1 MYSQKIAP
9 RGPRTNGLCN
19 VFRPQ
24 ALWATLQFMS
34 GTNPPS
40 APGGADPVPYW
51 LLIAVLASNLPL
63 RPEVTMRLFQ
73 AAYRLHK
80 RQENV
85 ERINGDFLTGKVVR
99 LQRDMALGSVAGPAF
114 EADISTP
121 QGEGRVNFLL
131 TRQGLELADEAVENG
146 NTRLLGDDPGPSQE
160 LADLAW
166 AAQRGS
172 GGYVN

>member
-1 MYSQKIAP
+1 
-9 RGPRTNGLCN
+9 
-19 VFRPQ
+19 
-24 ALWATLQFMS
+24 MS
-34 GTNPPS
+34 GTSPPR

-80 RQENV
+80 RQDNV
-85 ERINGDFLTGKVVR
+85 ERLHGDLLTGKVVR
-99 LQRDMALGSVAGPAF
+99 LQRDMALGSVTGPAF
-114 EADISTP
+114 EAEISTP
-121 QGEGRVNFLL
+121 QGEGRVHFLL

-146 NTRLLGDDPGPSQE
+146 ASHLLEDNPGPSQDLAE
-160 LADLAW
+160 LAL